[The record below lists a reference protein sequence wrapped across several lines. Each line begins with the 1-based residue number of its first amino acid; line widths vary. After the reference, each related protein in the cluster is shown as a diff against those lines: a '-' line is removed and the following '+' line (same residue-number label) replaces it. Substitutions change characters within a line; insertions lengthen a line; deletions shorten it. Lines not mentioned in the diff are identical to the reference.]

1 MQLTGNDGVNMI
13 THETPKKGFQTT
25 IGERNVL
32 IILLGIGV
40 LSLAVATFFD
50 KNVTTTVMDQNSI
63 FGNVFQNYADQGA
76 GIVSFVAFEIIAWT
90 IWRRVQE
97 NVLRYVVT
105 AGALAFAL
113 NQMLAILQD
122 MLSYTYSMFNN
133 LSKGIPMGVANNT
146 TAEKNYPEILRWGL
160 AVVLTILLSTI
171 FYNWI
176 QSKSEA
182 NVSYLVTA
190 ALVGIVVVFVAQT
203 TIGDMKSLWGRFRPY
218 EMTTVSGQVMS
229 EFTPWYHLNGINGHN
244 SFPSG
249 HTMSGWLFLYLTF
262 FVPRGHVSL
271 QKKMT
276 IFGIAMGIL
285 TAMSRVRIGAHWLS
299 DVTVSSIIVGLIIFM
314 ASRLLA
320 AHFVEPT
327 TDVLKQ

>member
-1 MQLTGNDGVNMI
+1 MQLTGNDANI
-13 THETPKKGFQTT
+13 KAFDTTDTDFQTMASEKKILT
-25 IGERNVL
+25 
-32 IILLGIGV
+32 ILLGVGV
-40 LSLAVATFFD
+40 LSLLVATFFD
-50 KNVTTTVMDQNSI
+50 KNVTNAVMDQNSI

-76 GIVSFVAFEIIAWT
+76 GIVLFAAFEIIAWT
-90 IWRRVQE
+90 IWRRVQDD
-97 NVLRYVVT
+97 VLRYVMT
-105 AGALAFAL
+105 IGALAFAF

-122 MLSYTYSMFNN
+122 MLSYTYSMLNN

-146 TAEKNYPEILRWGL
+146 SAVKNYPEVLRWGL
-160 AVVLTILLSTI
+160 AVVLTVVLSFF
-171 FYNWI
+171 FYNWL
-176 QSKSEA
+176 QSKSDA
-182 NVSYLVTA
+182 DIRYLVTA
-190 ALVGIVVVFVAQT
+190 ALVGIAVVFIAQT
-203 TIGDMKSLWGRFRPY
+203 TIGEMKSLWGRFRPY
-218 EMTTVSGQVMS
+218 EMTTVAGNTMS

-249 HTMSGWLFLYLTF
+249 HTMSGWLFLFLVF
-262 FVPRGHVSL
+262 FVPRGNISA

-320 AHFVEPT
+320 AHFVEP
-327 TDVLKQ
+327 KK

>member
-1 MQLTGNDGVNMI
+1 MQLTGNDANI
-13 THETPKKGFQTT
+13 KAFDTTDTDFQTT
-25 IGERNVL
+25 ASEKKIL
-32 IILLGIGV
+32 TILLGVGV
-40 LSLAVATFFD
+40 LSLLVATFFD
-50 KNVTTTVMDQNSI
+50 KNVTNAVMNQNSI
-63 FGNVFQNYADQGA
+63 FGNIFQNYADQGA
-76 GIVSFVAFEIIAWT
+76 GIVLFAAFEIIAWT
-90 IWRRVQE
+90 IWRRVQDD
-97 NVLRYVVT
+97 VLRYVMT
-105 AGALAFAL
+105 IGALAFAF

-122 MLSYTYSMFNN
+122 MLSYTYSMLNN

-146 TAEKNYPEILRWGL
+146 SAVKNYPEVLRWGL
-160 AVVLTILLSTI
+160 AVVLTVVLSFL
-171 FYNWI
+171 FYNWL
-176 QSKSEA
+176 QSKSDA
-182 NVSYLVTA
+182 DIRYLVTA
-190 ALVGIVVVFVAQT
+190 ALIGIAVVFIAQT
-203 TIGDMKSLWGRFRPY
+203 TIGEMKSLWGRFRPY
-218 EMTTVSGQVMS
+218 EMTTVAGNTMS

-249 HTMSGWLFLYLTF
+249 HTMSGWLFLYLVF
-262 FVPRGHVSL
+262 FVPRGNISA

-327 TDVLKQ
+327 K

>member
-1 MQLTGNDGVNMI
+1 M
-13 THETPKKGFQTT
+13 
-25 IGERNVL
+25 
-32 IILLGIGV
+32 
-40 LSLAVATFFD
+40 LSLLVATFFD
-50 KNVTTTVMDQNSI
+50 KNVTNAVMDQNSI
-63 FGNVFQNYADQGA
+63 FGNIFQNYADQGA
-76 GIVSFVAFEIIAWT
+76 GIVLFAAFEIIAWT
-90 IWRRVQE
+90 IWRRVQDE
-97 NVLRYVVT
+97 VLRYVMT
-105 AGALAFAL
+105 IGALAFAF

-122 MLSYTYSMFNN
+122 MLSYTYSMLNN

-146 TAEKNYPEILRWGL
+146 SAVKNYPEVLRWGL
-160 AVVLTILLSTI
+160 AVILTVVLSLF
-171 FYNWI
+171 FYNWL
-176 QSKSEA
+176 QSKSDA
-182 NVSYLVTA
+182 DIRYLVTA
-190 ALVGIVVVFVAQT
+190 ALVGIAVVFIAQT
-203 TIGDMKSLWGRFRPY
+203 TIGEMKSLWGRFRPY
-218 EMTTVSGQVMS
+218 EMTTVAGNTMS

-249 HTMSGWLFLYLTF
+249 HTMSGWLFLYLVF
-262 FVPRGHVSL
+262 FVPRGNISA

-327 TDVLKQ
+327 K

>member
-1 MQLTGNDGVNMI
+1 MQLTGNDANI
-13 THETPKKGFQTT
+13 KAFDTTDTDFQTT
-25 IGERNVL
+25 ASEKKIL
-32 IILLGIGV
+32 TILLGVGV
-40 LSLAVATFFD
+40 LSLLVATFFD
-50 KNVTTTVMDQNSI
+50 KNVTNAVMNQNSI
-63 FGNVFQNYADQGA
+63 FGNIFQNYADQGA
-76 GIVSFVAFEIIAWT
+76 GIVLFAAFEIIAWT
-90 IWRRVQE
+90 IWRRVQDD
-97 NVLRYVVT
+97 VLRYVMT
-105 AGALAFAL
+105 IGALAFAF

-122 MLSYTYSMFNN
+122 MLSYTYSMLNN

-146 TAEKNYPEILRWGL
+146 SAVKNYPEVLRWGL
-160 AVVLTILLSTI
+160 AVVLTVVLSFF
-171 FYNWI
+171 FYNWL
-176 QSKSEA
+176 QSKSDA
-182 NVSYLVTA
+182 DIRYLVTA
-190 ALVGIVVVFVAQT
+190 ALVGIAVVFIAQT
-203 TIGDMKSLWGRFRPY
+203 TIGEMKSLWGRFRPY
-218 EMTTVSGQVMS
+218 EMTTVAGNTMS

-249 HTMSGWLFLYLTF
+249 HTMSGWLFLFLVF
-262 FVPRGHVSL
+262 FVPRGNISA

-327 TDVLKQ
+327 K

>member
-1 MQLTGNDGVNMI
+1 MQLTGNDANI
-13 THETPKKGFQTT
+13 KAFDTTDTDFQTT
-25 IGERNVL
+25 VSEKKVL
-32 IILLGIGV
+32 SILLGVGV
-40 LSLAVATFFD
+40 LSLLVATFFD
-50 KNVTTTVMDQNSI
+50 KNVTNAVMNQNSI
-63 FGNVFQNYADQGA
+63 FGNIFQNYADQGA
-76 GIVSFVAFEIIAWT
+76 GIVLFAAFEIIAWT
-90 IWRRVQE
+90 IWRRVQDD
-97 NVLRYVVT
+97 VLRYVMT
-105 AGALAFAL
+105 IGALAFAF

-122 MLSYTYSMFNN
+122 MLSYTYSMLNN

-146 TAEKNYPEILRWGL
+146 SAVKNYPEVLRWGL
-160 AVVLTILLSTI
+160 AVVLTVVLSFF
-171 FYNWI
+171 FYNWL
-176 QSKSEA
+176 QSKSDA
-182 NVSYLVTA
+182 DIRYLVTA
-190 ALVGIVVVFVAQT
+190 ALVGIAVVFIAQT
-203 TIGDMKSLWGRFRPY
+203 TIGEMKSLWGRFRPY
-218 EMTTVSGQVMS
+218 EMTTVAGNTMS

-249 HTMSGWLFLYLTF
+249 HTMSGWLFLFLVF
-262 FVPRGHVSL
+262 FVPRGNISA

-327 TDVLKQ
+327 K

>member
-1 MQLTGNDGVNMI
+1 MQLTGNDANI
-13 THETPKKGFQTT
+13 KAFDATDTDFQTT
-25 IGERNVL
+25 SSENKVFTV
-32 IILLGIGV
+32 LLGLGV
-40 LSLAVATFFD
+40 VSLLVATFFD
-50 KNVTTTVMDQNSI
+50 KNVTNLVMNQNSV
-63 FGNVFQNYADQGA
+63 FGNIFQNYADQGA
-76 GIVSFVAFEIIAWT
+76 NIVLFAAFEIIAWT
-90 IWRRVQE
+90 IWRRIQDD
-97 NVLRYVVT
+97 VLRYLMT
-105 AGALAFAL
+105 IGALAFAF

-122 MLSYTYSMFNN
+122 MLSYTYSMLNN

-146 TAEKNYPEILRWGL
+146 AAVKNYPEVLRWGL
-160 AVVLTILLSTI
+160 AVILTAVLSVL
-171 FYNWI
+171 FYNWL
-176 QSKSEA
+176 QSKSDA
-182 NVSYLVTA
+182 DIRYLITA
-190 ALVGIVVVFVAQT
+190 ALVGIAVVFIAQT
-203 TIGDMKSLWGRFRPY
+203 TIGEMKSLWGRFRPY
-218 EMTTVSGQVMS
+218 EMTTVAGNTMS

-249 HTMSGWLFLYLTF
+249 HTMSGWLFLYLVF
-262 FVPRGHVSL
+262 FVPRGNISA

-327 TDVLKQ
+327 K

>member
-1 MQLTGNDGVNMI
+1 MQLTGNDANI
-13 THETPKKGFQTT
+13 KAFDTTDTDFQTT
-25 IGERNVL
+25 DSEKKIL
-32 IILLGIGV
+32 TILLGVGV
-40 LSLAVATFFD
+40 LSLLVATFFD
-50 KNVTTTVMDQNSI
+50 KNVTNAVMNQNSI
-63 FGNVFQNYADQGA
+63 FGNIFQNYADQGA
-76 GIVSFVAFEIIAWT
+76 GIVLFAAFEIIAWT
-90 IWRRVQE
+90 IWRRVQDD
-97 NVLRYVVT
+97 VLRYVMT
-105 AGALAFAL
+105 IGALAFAF

-122 MLSYTYSMFNN
+122 MLSYTYSMLNN

-146 TAEKNYPEILRWGL
+146 SAVKNYPEVLRWGL
-160 AVVLTILLSTI
+160 AVVLTVVLSFF
-171 FYNWI
+171 FYNWL
-176 QSKSEA
+176 QSKSDA
-182 NVSYLVTA
+182 DIRYLVTA
-190 ALVGIVVVFVAQT
+190 ALVGIAVVFIAQT
-203 TIGDMKSLWGRFRPY
+203 TIGEMKSLWGRFRPY
-218 EMTTVSGQVMS
+218 EMTTVAGNTMS

-249 HTMSGWLFLYLTF
+249 HTMSGWLFLFLVF
-262 FVPRGHVSL
+262 FVPRGNISA

-327 TDVLKQ
+327 K

>member
-1 MQLTGNDGVNMI
+1 MQLTGNDANI
-13 THETPKKGFQTT
+13 KAFDATDTDFQTT
-25 IGERNVL
+25 SSENKVFTV
-32 IILLGIGV
+32 LLGLGV
-40 LSLAVATFFD
+40 VSLLVATFFD
-50 KNVTTTVMDQNSI
+50 KNVTNLVMNQNSV
-63 FGNVFQNYADQGA
+63 FGNIFQNYADQGA
-76 GIVSFVAFEIIAWT
+76 NIVLFAAFEIIAWT
-90 IWRRVQE
+90 IWRRIQDD
-97 NVLRYVVT
+97 VLRYVMT
-105 AGALAFAL
+105 IGALAFAF

-122 MLSYTYSMFNN
+122 MLSYTYSMLNN

-146 TAEKNYPEILRWGL
+146 AAVKNYPEVLRWGL
-160 AVVLTILLSTI
+160 AVILTAVLSVL
-171 FYNWI
+171 FYNWL
-176 QSKSEA
+176 QSKSDA
-182 NVSYLVTA
+182 DIRYLITA
-190 ALVGIVVVFVAQT
+190 ALVGIAVVFIAQT
-203 TIGDMKSLWGRFRPY
+203 TIGEMKSLWGRFRPY
-218 EMTTVSGQVMS
+218 EMTTVAGNTMS

-249 HTMSGWLFLYLTF
+249 HTMSGWLFLYLVF
-262 FVPRGHVSL
+262 FVPRGNISA

-327 TDVLKQ
+327 K

>member
-1 MQLTGNDGVNMI
+1 MQLTGNDANI
-13 THETPKKGFQTT
+13 KAFDTTDTDFQTT
-25 IGERNVL
+25 NSEKKIL
-32 IILLGIGV
+32 TILLGVGV
-40 LSLAVATFFD
+40 LSLLVATFFD
-50 KNVTTTVMDQNSI
+50 KNVTNAVMDQNSI
-63 FGNVFQNYADQGA
+63 FGNIFQNYADQGA
-76 GIVSFVAFEIIAWT
+76 GIVLFAAFEIIAWT
-90 IWRRVQE
+90 IWRRVQDD
-97 NVLRYVVT
+97 VLRYVMT
-105 AGALAFAL
+105 IGALAFAF

-122 MLSYTYSMFNN
+122 MLSYTYSMLNN

-146 TAEKNYPEILRWGL
+146 SAVKNYPEVLRWGL
-160 AVVLTILLSTI
+160 AVVLTVVLSFF
-171 FYNWI
+171 FYNWL
-176 QSKSEA
+176 QSKSDA
-182 NVSYLVTA
+182 DIRYLVTA
-190 ALVGIVVVFVAQT
+190 ALFGIAAVFIAQT
-203 TIGDMKSLWGRFRPY
+203 TIGEMKSLWGRFRPY
-218 EMTTVSGQVMS
+218 EMTTVAGNTMS

-249 HTMSGWLFLYLTF
+249 HTMSGWLFLFLVF
-262 FVPRGHVSL
+262 FVPRGNISA

-327 TDVLKQ
+327 K

>member
-1 MQLTGNDGVNMI
+1 MQLTGNDANI
-13 THETPKKGFQTT
+13 KAFDTTDTDFQTT
-25 IGERNVL
+25 ASEKKIL
-32 IILLGIGV
+32 TILLGVGV
-40 LSLAVATFFD
+40 LSLLVATFFD
-50 KNVTTTVMDQNSI
+50 KNVTNAVMDQNSI

-76 GIVSFVAFEIIAWT
+76 GIVLFAAFEIIAWT
-90 IWRRVQE
+90 IWRRVQDE
-97 NVLRYVVT
+97 VLRYVMT
-105 AGALAFAL
+105 IGALAFAF

-122 MLSYTYSMFNN
+122 MLSYTYSMLNN

-146 TAEKNYPEILRWGL
+146 SAVKNYPEVLRWGL
-160 AVVLTILLSTI
+160 AVVLTVVLSFF
-171 FYNWI
+171 FYNWL
-176 QSKSEA
+176 QSKSDA
-182 NVSYLVTA
+182 DIRYLVTA
-190 ALVGIVVVFVAQT
+190 ALVGIAVVFIAQT
-203 TIGDMKSLWGRFRPY
+203 TIGEMKSLWGRFRPY
-218 EMTTVSGQVMS
+218 EMTTVAGNTMS

-249 HTMSGWLFLYLTF
+249 HTMSGWLFLFLVF
-262 FVPRGHVSL
+262 FVPRGNISA

-327 TDVLKQ
+327 K

>member
-1 MQLTGNDGVNMI
+1 MQLTGNDANI
-13 THETPKKGFQTT
+13 KAFDTTDTDFQTT
-25 IGERNVL
+25 ASEKKIL
-32 IILLGIGV
+32 TILLGVGV
-40 LSLAVATFFD
+40 LSLLVATFFD
-50 KNVTTTVMDQNSI
+50 KNVTNAVMDQNSI

-76 GIVSFVAFEIIAWT
+76 GIVLFAAFEIIAWT
-90 IWRRVQE
+90 IWRRVQDD
-97 NVLRYVVT
+97 VLRYVMT
-105 AGALAFAL
+105 IGALAFAF

-122 MLSYTYSMFNN
+122 MLSYTYSMLNN

-146 TAEKNYPEILRWGL
+146 SAVKNYPEVLRWGL
-160 AVVLTILLSTI
+160 AVVLTVVLSLF
-171 FYNWI
+171 FYNWL
-176 QSKSEA
+176 QSKSDA
-182 NVSYLVTA
+182 DIRYLVTA
-190 ALVGIVVVFVAQT
+190 ALVGIAVVFIAQT
-203 TIGDMKSLWGRFRPY
+203 TIGEMKSLWGRFRPY
-218 EMTTVSGQVMS
+218 EMTTVAGNTMS

-249 HTMSGWLFLYLTF
+249 HTMSGWLFLFLVF
-262 FVPRGHVSL
+262 FVPRGNISA

-327 TDVLKQ
+327 K

>member
-1 MQLTGNDGVNMI
+1 MQLTGNDANI
-13 THETPKKGFQTT
+13 KAFDTTDTDFQTT
-25 IGERNVL
+25 ASEKKIL
-32 IILLGIGV
+32 TILLGVGV
-40 LSLAVATFFD
+40 LSLLVATFFD
-50 KNVTTTVMDQNSI
+50 KNVTNAVMDQNSI

-76 GIVSFVAFEIIAWT
+76 GIVLFAAFEIIAWT
-90 IWRRVQE
+90 IWRRVQDD
-97 NVLRYVVT
+97 VLRYVMT
-105 AGALAFAL
+105 IGALAFAF

-122 MLSYTYSMFNN
+122 MLSYTYSMLNN

-146 TAEKNYPEILRWGL
+146 SAVKNYPEVLRWGL
-160 AVVLTILLSTI
+160 AVVLTVVLSFF
-171 FYNWI
+171 FYNWL
-176 QSKSEA
+176 QSKSDA
-182 NVSYLVTA
+182 DIRYLVTA
-190 ALVGIVVVFVAQT
+190 SLVGIAVVFIAQT
-203 TIGDMKSLWGRFRPY
+203 TIGEMKSLWGRFRPY
-218 EMTTVSGQVMS
+218 EMTTVAGNTMS

-249 HTMSGWLFLYLTF
+249 HTMSGWLFLFLVF
-262 FVPRGHVSL
+262 FVPRGNISA

-327 TDVLKQ
+327 K

>member
-1 MQLTGNDGVNMI
+1 MQLTGNDANI
-13 THETPKKGFQTT
+13 KAFDTTDTDFQTT
-25 IGERNVL
+25 DSEKKIL
-32 IILLGIGV
+32 TILLGVGV
-40 LSLAVATFFD
+40 LSLLVATFFD
-50 KNVTTTVMDQNSI
+50 KNVTNAVMNQNSI
-63 FGNVFQNYADQGA
+63 FGNIFQNYADQGA
-76 GIVSFVAFEIIAWT
+76 GIVLFAAFEIIAWT
-90 IWRRVQE
+90 IWRRVQDD
-97 NVLRYVVT
+97 VLRYVMT
-105 AGALAFAL
+105 IGALAFAF

-122 MLSYTYSMFNN
+122 MLSYTYSMLNN

-146 TAEKNYPEILRWGL
+146 SAVKNYPEVLRWGL
-160 AVVLTILLSTI
+160 AVVLTVVLSFL
-171 FYNWI
+171 FYNWL
-176 QSKSEA
+176 QSKSDA
-182 NVSYLVTA
+182 DIRYLVTA
-190 ALVGIVVVFVAQT
+190 ALVGIAVVFIAQT
-203 TIGDMKSLWGRFRPY
+203 TIGEMKSLWGRFRPY
-218 EMTTVSGQVMS
+218 EMTTVAGNTMS

-249 HTMSGWLFLYLTF
+249 HTMSGWLFLFLVF
-262 FVPRGHVSL
+262 FVPRGNISA

-327 TDVLKQ
+327 K

>member
-1 MQLTGNDGVNMI
+1 MQLTGNDANI
-13 THETPKKGFQTT
+13 KAFDTTDTDFQTT
-25 IGERNVL
+25 VSEKKIL
-32 IILLGIGV
+32 TILLGVGV
-40 LSLAVATFFD
+40 LSLLVATFFD
-50 KNVTTTVMDQNSI
+50 KNVTNAVMDQNSI
-63 FGNVFQNYADQGA
+63 FGNIFQNYADQGA
-76 GIVSFVAFEIIAWT
+76 GIVLFAAFEIIAWT
-90 IWRRVQE
+90 IWRRVQDD
-97 NVLRYVVT
+97 VLRYVMT
-105 AGALAFAL
+105 IGALAFAF

-122 MLSYTYSMFNN
+122 MLSYTYSMLNN

-146 TAEKNYPEILRWGL
+146 SAVKNYPEVLRWGL
-160 AVVLTILLSTI
+160 AVILTVVLSLF
-171 FYNWI
+171 FYNWL
-176 QSKSEA
+176 QSKSDA
-182 NVSYLVTA
+182 DIRYLVTA
-190 ALVGIVVVFVAQT
+190 ALVGIAVVFIAQT
-203 TIGDMKSLWGRFRPY
+203 TIGEMKSLWGRFRPY
-218 EMTTVSGQVMS
+218 EMTTVAGNTMS

-249 HTMSGWLFLYLTF
+249 HTMSGWLFLYLVF
-262 FVPRGHVSL
+262 FVPRGNISA

-327 TDVLKQ
+327 K

>member
-1 MQLTGNDGVNMI
+1 
-13 THETPKKGFQTT
+13 
-25 IGERNVL
+25 
-32 IILLGIGV
+32 V
-40 LSLAVATFFD
+40 LSLLVATFFD
-50 KNVTTTVMDQNSI
+50 KNVTNAVMDQNSI

-76 GIVSFVAFEIIAWT
+76 GIVLFAAFEIIAWT
-90 IWRRVQE
+90 IWRRVQDD
-97 NVLRYVVT
+97 VLRYVMT
-105 AGALAFAL
+105 IGALAFAF

-122 MLSYTYSMFNN
+122 MLSYTYSMLNN

-146 TAEKNYPEILRWGL
+146 SAVKNYPEVLRWGL
-160 AVVLTILLSTI
+160 AVVLTVVLSFF
-171 FYNWI
+171 FYNWL
-176 QSKSEA
+176 QSKSDA
-182 NVSYLVTA
+182 DIRYLVTA
-190 ALVGIVVVFVAQT
+190 ALVGIAVVFIAQT
-203 TIGDMKSLWGRFRPY
+203 TIGEMKSLWGRFRPY
-218 EMTTVSGQVMS
+218 EMTTVAGNTMS

-249 HTMSGWLFLYLTF
+249 HTMSGWLFLYLVF
-262 FVPRGHVSL
+262 FVPRGNISA

-327 TDVLKQ
+327 K

>member
-1 MQLTGNDGVNMI
+1 MQLTGNDANI
-13 THETPKKGFQTT
+13 KAFDATDTDFQTT
-25 IGERNVL
+25 SSEKKVFTV
-32 IILLGIGV
+32 LLGLGV
-40 LSLAVATFFD
+40 VSLLVATFFD
-50 KNVTTTVMDQNSI
+50 KNVTNLVMNQNSI
-63 FGNVFQNYADQGA
+63 FGNIFQNYADQGA
-76 GIVSFVAFEIIAWT
+76 NIVLFAAFEIIAWT
-90 IWRRVQE
+90 IWRRIQDD
-97 NVLRYVVT
+97 VLRYVMT
-105 AGALAFAL
+105 IGALAFAF

-122 MLSYTYSMFNN
+122 MLSYTYSMLNN

-146 TAEKNYPEILRWGL
+146 AAVKNYPEVLRWGL
-160 AVVLTILLSTI
+160 AVILTAVLSVL
-171 FYNWI
+171 FYNWL
-176 QSKSEA
+176 QSKSDA
-182 NVSYLVTA
+182 DIRYLITA
-190 ALVGIVVVFVAQT
+190 ALVGIAVVFIAQT
-203 TIGDMKSLWGRFRPY
+203 TIGEMKSLWGRFRPY
-218 EMTTVSGQVMS
+218 EMTTVAGNTMS

-249 HTMSGWLFLYLTF
+249 HTMSGWLFLYLVF
-262 FVPRGHVSL
+262 FVPRGNISA

-327 TDVLKQ
+327 K